1 MASIYL
7 TPADVIE
14 ELKSRQGVR
23 TQTEFAGELG
33 MTQGNLANIYA
44 GNRKPTEAVLE
55 LLKIDDAG
63 QLYKRKVRK

>member
-1 MASIYL
+1 MREIYL

-14 ELKSRQGVR
+14 ELKSRQGLR

-33 MTQGNLANIYA
+33 MTQGHLALVY
-44 GNRKPTEAVLE
+44 GGKRKPPEKALE
-55 LLKIDDAG
+55 FLKIEDAG

>member
-1 MASIYL
+1 MREIYL

-14 ELKSRQGVR
+14 ELKSRQGLR

-33 MTQGNLANIYA
+33 MTQGNLANIYS
-44 GNRKPTEAVLE
+44 GSRKPTEKMLS
-55 LLKIDDAG
+55 LLGIEDAG